1 MKNLR
6 VILIL
11 SISILWSSCS
21 TNEDLAPTEDLSV
34 KETALIEKVS
44 TVADGYLLTQKKQ
57 EVFLANKAKWWE
69 IALADVI
76 GGAVGYLTGGPV
88 GGVILGVGCSVA
100 AGVGIAPPNNTNGG
114 VNNDNNV
121 FDYAGIQHVST
132 LHTSLTRNRGVISED
147 GIFNPTSYL
156 QLVNQSYNSNLTID
170 QYNYV
175 QHYVDTALTTTD
187 ELSVVFSNMGQER
200 LLTTNESQVLTR
212 YFQAFENTTNF
223 YDFINFS
230 VSIENIV
237 QQSEISV
244 AEKNMLLFTMA
255 TARHDLNY
263 WYQN

>member
-21 TNEDLAPTEDLSV
+21 TNEDLTPKEESSV
-34 KETALIEKVS
+34 KETALIEKVTTATDS
-44 TVADGYLLTQKKQ
+44 YILTQKNQ

-69 IALADVI
+69 IALADLI
-76 GGAVGYLTGGPV
+76 GGAVGYLAGGPV

-100 AGVGIAPPNNTNGG
+100 AGTGIAPPNNNNGG
-114 VNNDNNV
+114 VDNDHNV
-121 FDYAGIQHVST
+121 FDYAGIEHVT
-132 LHTSLTRNRGVISED
+132 ILHNSLTRNREAISEN
-147 GIFNPTSYL
+147 GVFNASSYL
-156 QLVNQSYNSNLTID
+156 QIVNESSNSNITID

-175 QHYVDTALTTTD
+175 QHYVDTALRNTN

-200 LLTTNESQVLTR
+200 LITRNESQVLTR
-212 YFQAFENTTNF
+212 YFQGFENTTNF
-223 YDFINFS
+223 SDFINFS

-237 QQSEISV
+237 QESEISV

-263 WYQN
+263 W